1 MRKNGAFQCAIFF
14 CLKFIKL
21 PRFPAETRLT
31 RQCRRIGIPSSDF
44 PVAQ

>member
-1 MRKNGAFQCAIFF
+1 MAHFNAPFF
-14 CLKFIKL
+14 CLKFVKL

-44 PVAQ
+44 PVDQ